1 MITRDQAL
9 KIIDEKKT
17 LPNIK
22 KHMLAVEAIMRALA
36 RKFAKDMEEEWGLAG
51 LLHDADYSSDVPE
64 NLQGI
69 QVSQYLAERGFE
81 VSEEIKHA
89 MAAHNHATGVTPKS
103 LMDWSL
109 FCIDP
114 LSGLI
119 VATTLVMPDKKLAS
133 VKPESVLKKFKDPS
147 FARGTRRE
155 DLKMCEEKLGIPLA
169 EFIKIGLE
177 TMQKISQ
184 ELGL

>member
-81 VSEEIKHA
+81 V
-89 MAAHNHATGVTPKS
+89 
-103 LMDWSL
+103 
-109 FCIDP
+109 
-114 LSGLI
+114 
-119 VATTLVMPDKKLAS
+119 
-133 VKPESVLKKFKDPS
+133 
-147 FARGTRRE
+147 
-155 DLKMCEEKLGIPLA
+155 
-169 EFIKIGLE
+169 
-177 TMQKISQ
+177 
-184 ELGL
+184 